1 MSLNMKKNFEE
12 QIEELENIIKELEA
26 GKLNLDESVEKFEEG
41 MKISKECSKMLE
53 SAERKITILLN
64 KDGNVEEED
73 FEAKE

>member
-12 QIEELENIIKELEA
+12 QIEELESIIKELEA